1 MGKKERIIQD
11 LNTFVRQQQG
21 DIDNGARK
29 KDLPYKST
37 NLKNRNNHSDPT
49 TIGNLYYNFIDKF

>member
-21 DIDNGARK
+21 YIDNGARK

-37 NLKNRNNHSDPT
+37 YLKNKNNRSELFS
-49 TIGNLYYNFIDKF
+49 IGNLYYNFIDKF